1 MRKTED
7 PIRKLV
13 VRRNIADWI
22 RPAVY
27 SAQRSVGQRRM
38 PGAVRVPCRDSRVWP
53 PTEHVGGSVVRG
65 DPGDRP
71 AKSGLR
77 HGHQP
82 GGRAGSPMLPE
93 WSGVHI
99 VRSRCAVRR
108 ASPPGDA
115 AVDRDRRETYGAAL
129 QQFDE
134 LMAAAR
140 VVSAVSRPIPQYYS
154 MHQAGKAITAA
165 WAAEDWKVA
174 GHGLAQD
181 TSAGALWRS
190 DVLFFRV
197 RPRGQGVF
205 GAVASLLGGSG
216 LTGSVDLGALWS
228 ALPEIEPPPEG
239 RWLRALPVYAE
250 SNLPGASGD
259 SSPFRGYIPVQ
270 TLTVGSA
277 TALTSL
283 LAAYPHAAG
292 AAAEGDGT
300 GLVIDITPEGPSA
313 SVMWPA
319 PEIHAETEELHW
331 AEMHKAYVSERL
343 PWYPR
348 TDE

>member
-154 MHQAGKAITAA
+154 MHQAARPSPLLGPPRTGRSQ
-165 WAAEDWKVA
+165 VM
-174 GHGLAQD
+174 
-181 TSAGALWRS
+181 AL
-190 DVLFFRV
+190 
-197 RPRGQGVF
+197 PRTPARERY
-205 GAVASLLGGSG
+205 GAVTYSSSASGR
-216 LTGSVDLGALWS
+216 
-228 ALPEIEPPPEG
+228 EG
-239 RWLRALPVYAE
+239 RVSSARSRPYWEA
-250 SNLPGASGD
+250 PG
-259 SSPFRGYIPVQ
+259 
-270 TLTVGSA
+270 
-277 TALTSL
+277 
-283 LAAYPHAAG
+283 
-292 AAAEGDGT
+292 
-300 GLVIDITPEGPSA
+300 
-313 SVMWPA
+313 
-319 PEIHAETEELHW
+319 
-331 AEMHKAYVSERL
+331 
-343 PWYPR
+343 
-348 TDE
+348 